1 MYFPVL
7 GLANV
12 VVAAYLEK
20 TGHAIGV
27 ADKGKRALFGFFRA
41 GGDADV
47 EFDFSMLAYVF
58 VEGAKAPGEVA

>member
-7 GLANV
+7 DVANL

-20 TGHAIGV
+20 TGHASGA
-27 ADKGKRALFGFFRA
+27 ADKGKRALFGFFKA

-47 EFDFSMLAYVF
+47 EFDFSMVADEF
-58 VEGAKAPGEVA
+58 VEGAKA